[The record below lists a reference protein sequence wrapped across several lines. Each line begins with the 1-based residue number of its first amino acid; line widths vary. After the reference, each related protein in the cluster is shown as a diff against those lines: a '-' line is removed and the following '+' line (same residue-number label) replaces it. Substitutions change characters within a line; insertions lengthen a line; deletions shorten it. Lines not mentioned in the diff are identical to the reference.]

1 MLDLLTRREYRV
13 IYQSHD
19 HEYYCSTIVFA
30 RSHSGARRIFSKDER
45 YTNCEFVLSLVL

>member
-1 MLDLLTRREYRV
+1 MFNPLARREYRV

-19 HEYYCSTIVFA
+19 HEYYSSTILLA
-30 RSHSGARRIFSKDER
+30 RSHAGARRIFREDER